1 MVRFLS
7 AAVLAALCGCGDG
20 RGGQHG
26 NAGLFS
32 GTDRPDEQPVIV
44 NRNLPFRYP
53 AALYA
58 RKVQGNVTLHLYID
72 VDGRVRPDST
82 RVEES
87 SGYPSLDSAAVV
99 GSQELQFVPA
109 KLHGEPMGIAVLFP
123 VYFRHPEA
131 PPLPGDT
138 ILGKDTTAVP
148 ATGAKGARG
157 ATRPRTRP

>member
-7 AAVLAALCGCGDG
+7 AALLAALCGCGDG
-20 RGGQHG
+20 SGGQRG
-26 NAGLFS
+26 SAGIFS
-32 GTDRPDEQPVIV
+32 GSDRPDEPPVVV
-44 NRNLPFRYP
+44 NHNLPFRYP

-58 RKVQGNVTLHLYID
+58 RKVQGNVTLHLYVD
-72 VDGRVRPDST
+72 VDGRVRADST

-87 SGYPSLDSAAVV
+87 SGFPPLDSAAVV
-99 GSQELQFVPA
+99 GSQELQFIPA

-131 PPLPGDT
+131 APLPGDT
-138 ILGKDTTAVP
+138 ILGRDTSAVP
-148 ATGAKGARG
+148 AKGSAG